1 MKMRPHAALTLA
13 LSRRERGIVEMVD
26 AIFRV
31 DTHAAC
37 GTSGRMKTASCR
49 MFFLRLATRSY
60 LLGTSSPMSR
70 RT

>member
-31 DTHAAC
+31 VC
-37 GTSGRMKTASCR
+37 KK
-49 MFFLRLATRSY
+49 Y
-60 LLGTSSPMSR
+60 
-70 RT
+70 